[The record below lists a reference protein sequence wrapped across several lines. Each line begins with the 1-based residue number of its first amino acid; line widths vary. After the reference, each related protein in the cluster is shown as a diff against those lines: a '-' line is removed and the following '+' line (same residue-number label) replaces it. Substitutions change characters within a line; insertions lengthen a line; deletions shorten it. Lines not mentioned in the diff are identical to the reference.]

1 MSITLLLLS
10 VAAAAPQRPGSSSA
24 LLAEWEQPT
33 EEKAAPPSNP
43 CVVLGANCCLTPA
56 MEPFCVGSLI
66 CRDAKCTQGPAV
78 PTEPAAP
85 ADAAA
90 PTEPTEPAES
100 DTLTPA
106 SEGSHGYVGDECWL
120 ACGEKPGKCFDPAA
134 GKGFCGKPGVWS
146 GSCCMFYAEGAKQS
160 LDCGSRGC
168 TENHCCVED
177 PMELPSEQGSPEA
190 RSQPFQLK
198 TPAGKPSACEANPS
212 TAGPLSANP
221 SSANPS
227 AALPGVAGTVALL
240 QPKPAAG
247 FVPPLDGSLSELIEP
262 PKKGGPDR
270 LIHALPNLETLRKE
284 SVNVSAKGN
293 RTSSNP
299 SEVGEAVDASWGRA
313 HRL

>member
-1 MSITLLLLS
+1 
-10 VAAAAPQRPGSSSA
+10 
-24 LLAEWEQPT
+24 
-33 EEKAAPPSNP
+33 
-43 CVVLGANCCLTPA
+43 
-56 MEPFCVGSLI
+56 
-66 CRDAKCTQGPAV
+66 
-78 PTEPAAP
+78 
-85 ADAAA
+85 
-90 PTEPTEPAES
+90 
-100 DTLTPA
+100 
-106 SEGSHGYVGDECWL
+106 
-120 ACGEKPGKCFDPAA
+120 
-134 GKGFCGKPGVWS
+134 
-146 GSCCMFYAEGAKQS
+146 
-160 LDCGSRGC
+160 
-168 TENHCCVED
+168 
-177 PMELPSEQGSPEA
+177 MELPSEQGSPEA

-198 TPAGKPSACEANPS
+198 TPAGKPSAWE
-212 TAGPLSANP
+212 
-221 SSANPS
+221 ANPS